1 MTYVRPMF
9 PPAAGLTRASPLSGL
24 ARQEQERQEA
34 LRRLASLR
42 RKAAAEIDR
51 LIAFLDASDVY
62 VATELEADYSDFEP
76 ELGSHEVEPAGAVSY
91 LPSWARVAGYDVE
104 EQCDDEGISA

>member
-1 MTYVRPMF
+1 MPTKPQRALPMRSI
-9 PPAAGLTRASPLSGL
+9 PSGL
-24 ARQEQERQEA
+24 AGQERERQKS

-91 LPSWARVAGYDVE
+91 LPSWGPCGGLRRRGAVRR
-104 EQCDDEGISA
+104 